1 MCIILTYIA
10 NYAEERIVTDNTDEI
25 LWGIADS
32 HPFDGEREIGRL
44 SAEEKKEGRERKIKK
59 KKGKEEME
67 YIRKDHD
74 MNFLVL
80 LLGELR

>member
-1 MCIILTYIA
+1 MRFCEASRIIIRLM
-10 NYAEERIVTDNTDEI
+10 ER
-25 LWGIADS
+25 
-32 HPFDGEREIGRL
+32 EREIGRL
-44 SAEEKKEGRERKIKK
+44 SAEEK